1 MVMVSYSLRPLCS
14 RTDFSHVSRSLAG
27 SGEFFFT
34 AASPPPLGFEPKA
47 NWRTV
52 FSSLRSVLWREKCT
66 VIVVVVAGRR
76 RLVTVGR
83 SEGGIGGASERV
95 ICKNPFLSSAPSLYP
110 SRLPLSFAPFF
121 IVGHIMQLQLSPV

>member
-1 MVMVSYSLRPLCS
+1 MSVAAASQA
-14 RTDFSHVSRSLAG
+14 AG
-27 SGEFFFT
+27 GNFFT

-83 SEGGIGGASERV
+83 RSEGGIGRASERASV
-95 ICKNPFLSSAPSLYP
+95 
-110 SRLPLSFAPFF
+110 
-121 IVGHIMQLQLSPV
+121 